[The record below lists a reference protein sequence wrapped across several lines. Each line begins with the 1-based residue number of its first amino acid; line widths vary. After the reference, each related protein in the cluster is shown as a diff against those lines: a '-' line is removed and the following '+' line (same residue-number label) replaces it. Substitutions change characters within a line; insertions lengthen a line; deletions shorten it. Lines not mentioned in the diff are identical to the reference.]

1 MAGSARTAEPPAHPH
16 THAGEPGSS
25 RSQAPLSNRTSQPFT
40 ARDIQISLDQLSSRD
55 SHPSTRPPL
64 YSPSHL
70 PPPLPKSALVHP
82 SQPPT
87 QPQWPLSS
95 EPNTPPELVQPLAF
109 GRDPPDNAS
118 HALSAPHTARDVRI
132 AVHTPREATASGIAG
147 EQQGLQVR
155 VAKQNKIAGEQQV
168 LQLRVAKDMLIAGE
182 QQRLQV
188 RVAKEN
194 RLAGEQRVLQ
204 LRVAKDR
211 LIAVEQQGLQVRVAN
226 ENRMAGEQHVL
237 QVRVTKN
244 RLIAVEQQ
252 GRQVRVAK

>member
-155 VAKQNKIAGEQQV
+155 VA
-168 LQLRVAKDMLIAGE
+168 
-182 QQRLQV
+182 
-188 RVAKEN
+188 
-194 RLAGEQRVLQ
+194 
-204 LRVAKDR
+204 
-211 LIAVEQQGLQVRVAN
+211 N